1 MITSGFAK
9 RFWSSVVPLES
20 KMDIIQKYEIGLSA
34 QLEEQGFTIGG
45 VVDMANLDRPTRRA
59 ALDDNFPVEGDI
71 SEEYRKFF
79 LYDPTPN
86 PVQLFWGHSFRAGS
100 PFLKVELLRSNP
112 LGANVAEVFAL
123 LKRNK
128 WYDYRLIIRHLER
141 ILTADEFS
149 KIRQLI

>member
-1 MITSGFAK
+1 
-9 RFWSSVVPLES
+9 
-20 KMDIIQKYEIGLSA
+20 MDIIQKYEIGLSA